1 MPYLVNKQQR
11 GENMSN
17 QSTTAMIKANEKII
31 NQLEKIKQGFNKLK
45 NTTVTATVNL
55 KDRTS
60 TQLGKITRKIG
71 NIKTKTISIKVK
83 NVIDK
88 GTDVIK
94 DFYQK
99 HGDNIKDFAKGSI
112 TAAQAQAGNEMKLA
126 STLKLRTKASKEQ
139 INSILKLTSAQ
150 QQNGVVSDEVQMAG
164 AGQLAAYAGNAKSIK
179 TLIPAMNN
187 LLVAQKGLNGTSDD
201 AVAVADLM
209 GQGLNGQTEGLKA
222 AGLAFSQAQA
232 NVIEYGT
239 EEERAA
245 MLANIIADNVGN
257 ANAAMAGTD
266 VGAIQQAQNLFTDL
280 QEQIGAIVLPYL
292 GQFAKWF
299 SENQPM
305 IKGIVDSIAEGIS
318 SAAQKVFDF
327 FQKVADFISK
337 HQEAILFLIT
347 FVGVLA
353 GLIGIISPIAS
364 VITTVT
370 TVIGILTAAQT
381 LFNIQLGLCPI
392 ILIILAIAAVIAA
405 IVGLIVYWDEVKEAA
420 ASVWESV
427 TGYFGNLKDS
437 VVGFFSDM
445 VSGIKEHWNAIID
458 FLKNPIKGAAEFI
471 SEHTTKGE
479 KGTGKTGGKTPKG
492 TGGGVAAYKALGTP
506 YWKGGLTHINERG
519 GEIVDLP
526 NGSRV
531 IPADKSQRMMDSGSV
546 SFGNIYITA
555 KGVTA
560 NEVANEI
567 VPLLKLKLANI

>member
-1 MPYLVNKQQR
+1 
-11 GENMSN
+11 MSAQN
-17 QSTTAMIKANEKII
+17 TAAIIKANEKII
-31 NQLEKIKQGFNKLK
+31 KQLEKIKQEFNKLK
-45 NTTVTATVNL
+45 NTTVTATINL
-55 KDRTS
+55 KDKIS
-60 TQLGKITRKIG
+60 TQLGKITQKIS
-71 NIKTKTISIKVK
+71 NIKTKTITVKVK
-83 NVIDK
+83 SVIDK
-88 GTDVIK
+88 SSAVIK

-99 HGDNIKDFAKGSI
+99 HGDSIKDFAKQSV
-112 TAAQAQAGNEMKLA
+112 TAAQAQAANEIKLA
-126 STLKLRTKASKEQ
+126 SALKLRTNASKEQ

-150 QQNGVVSDEVQMAG
+150 QQNGVVSDEVQLAG

-201 AVAVADLM
+201 AVEVADLM
-209 GQGLNGQTEGLKA
+209 GQGLKGQTDGLKA
-222 AGLAFSQAQA
+222 AGLSFSEAQEK
-232 NVIEYGT
+232 VLKYGT
-239 EEERAA
+239 EEERTAT
-245 MLANIIADNVGN
+245 LANVIADNVGN

-266 VGAIQQAQNLFTDL
+266 AGAIQQAQSLFKDL

-292 GQFAKWF
+292 AQFAKWF
-299 SENQPM
+299 SENQPR

-318 SAAQKVFDF
+318 SAIQKVYDF

-353 GLIGIISPIAS
+353 GIIGIISMITT
-364 VITTVT
+364 VITTIT
-370 TVIGILTAAQT
+370 TVIGILTTAQS
-381 LFNIQLGLCPI
+381 LFNITLGLCPI
-392 ILIILAIAAVIAA
+392 VWIIAGIALVIAA
-405 IVGLIVYWDEVKEAA
+405 IVGLIVYWDEVKAAA

-445 VSGIKEHWNAIID
+445 VTGIKEHWNAIID
-458 FLKNPIKGAAEFI
+458 FLKNPVKGAAEFI

-479 KGTGKTGGKTPKG
+479 KGTGKTGHQTPKG
-492 TGGGVAAYKALGTP
+492 TGRGVKDGNALGTP

-526 NGSRV
+526 SGSRV
-531 IPADKSQRMMDSGSV
+531 IPADKSDRMMNSGSV

-555 KGVTA
+555 KGITA
-560 NEVANEI
+560 NEVADEI
-567 VPLLKLKLANI
+567 VPLLKLKLANV